1 LKSPG
6 GKVGWRNAMGIKDV
20 IVRNEAAI
28 KQYLELGYVNEKD
41 LLKRQ

>member
-1 LKSPG
+1 
-6 GKVGWRNAMGIKDV
+6 MGIKDV